1 MDVLEVLVLLIA
13 LVLIAL
19 VVAVVLVVGQA
30 MASGKDDENDD
41 ADAQDA
47 SDAASESDV
56 PLVQPAESVPAIEEA
71 PQVAEV
77 TATAAPE
84 PVQAAPVASQ
94 PEPQPVPQPA
104 YAVSEPPVS
113 EAMHTQQFQS
123 SPQHNQTH
131 RVNEERPV
139 DSDRHNKRAPH
150 HRSIADDEI
159 RRPAVEAGNNSVSEQ
174 DESFPYMSGGP
185 LLSPIERL
193 FYGDLKTSVSEKT
206 EIFIKVR
213 ASDVINPKSDLSF
226 EETQF
231 AAEQL
236 ATQRFDFVLCDSTD
250 FSVLCV
256 IELDGLSEREGLR
269 RIQREILRKAAES
282 ANVPVLLVDMKRG
295 YTIKEIRDRVSYLLP
310 KETEAFI
317 AESYIG
323 QNKRKIADLITEVDE
338 PEDVPQRQ
346 FAHTHSAFEEA
357 ENNSINQFGNASHQ
371 HQRPTEAPS
380 AYRDHYAQ
388 QDTNS
393 HQNTMDQGNGHY
405 QPSVEPRAERRDAP
419 PVTPQQQ
426 HTSQQHTPPP
436 RPAEPRVEANH
447 THHQHTQPGAGAF
460 AEAAEGMATKCPRC
474 ASPLKMSMAT
484 TGEFAGQYFWICTK
498 LPECPYVAPISPPQ

>member
-30 MASGKDDENDD
+30 MAANKDEEGDEPG
-41 ADAQDA
+41 AHAA
-47 SDAASESDV
+47 SDSPSESDT
-56 PLVQPAESVPAIEEA
+56 PLVQPADSVPAIEET
-71 PQVAEV
+71 PVAEAP
-77 TATAAPE
+77 ATPE
-84 PVQAAPVASQ
+84 PVQAEPA
-94 PEPQPVPQPA
+94 PEPQPAPQPQPA
-104 YAVSEPPVS
+104 APQPEPAYTVAEQPLA
-113 EAMHTQQFQS
+113 EAMQAQPFQS

-139 DSDRHNKRAPH
+139 DSDRHNKRAPYQ
-150 HRSIADDEI
+150 RSIADDEI
-159 RRPAVEAGNNSVSEQ
+159 RRPAVEAGNNSVTEQ

-236 ATQRFDFVLCDSTD
+236 ATQRFDFVLCDAND

-269 RIQREILRKAAES
+269 KIQREILRKAAES

-310 KETEAFI
+310 KETEAFV
-317 AESYIG
+317 AESHIG
-323 QNKRKIADLITEVDE
+323 HHKRKIADLITEVDE
-338 PEDVPQRQ
+338 PEEVPQRQ
-346 FAHTHSAFEEA
+346 YAHSHTHSAFEEA
-357 ENNSINQFGNASHQ
+357 ENNSINHFGNATHQ
-371 HQRPTEAPS
+371 HQRPSAPEAAS
-380 AYRDHYAQ
+380 AYHDHYAQ
-388 QDTNS
+388 QQHHHSGAQD
-393 HQNTMDQGNGHY
+393 HQHY
-405 QPSVEPRAERRDAP
+405 QQPPVEPHAAPRHEAP
-419 PVTPQQQ
+419 PVTPPPQ
-426 HTSQQHTPPP
+426 HHTPPP
-436 RPAEPRVEANH
+436 RPAEPQPHADH
-447 THHQHTQPGAGAF
+447 SAAQPGPGAF
-460 AEAAEGMATKCPRC
+460 AEVAEGTATKCPRC

-498 LPECPYVAPISPPQ
+498 LPECPYVAPISPPK